1 LAKHY
6 DLHRFAVAKADDGIA
21 KMLRFNPDAKSFVEN
36 FIADN
41 KK

>member
-1 LAKHY
+1 MTKHY
-6 DLHRFAVAKADDGIA
+6 DLHRFAIAKDDDGIE
-21 KMLRFNPDAKSFVEN
+21 KMLHFNSGAKTFVEQ

>member
-1 LAKHY
+1 MAKHY

-21 KMLRFNPDAKSFVEN
+21 KMLLFNPDAKTFVEN